1 MELLEE
7 SGQSMSSPDLEDNY
21 KKEDLKQ
28 ETRAMHRNA
37 HVHHVRTL
45 FFYLYIRFMF
55 PQSVMQVAPPAD
67 VPPEE

>member
-7 SGQSMSSPDLEDNY
+7 SGQSVSSPDLEDNY

-28 ETRAMHRNA
+28 EARAMHRNA
-37 HVHHVRTL
+37 HVHHLRTL
-45 FFYLYIRFMF
+45 FFTFDRFMF